1 MDLTILI
8 CTHNRVDLLEKTLA
22 SLNQAARPSD
32 CQVEILVVAN
42 ACSDGTTDF
51 LDRYPKNTPVKNFLP
66 LRWIEEKT
74 PGKSHALNRAI
85 PTLVSDIVAMVDDD
99 HRIDPDFLT
108 NICKAIQTYPQATLF
123 CGRIL
128 PDWNGSE
135 PAWVHDAGRYR
146 IYPLPVPRYDYGDQP
161 QPVVPD
167 GLLPFPG
174 GGNLFLRR
182 EVFDRI
188 GDFST
193 ELGPHGHDLGGGE
206 DSEFVL
212 RALTAGEKIQY
223 VPDVVQHHYVDLE
236 RFELRYILQKSYQRS
251 RSVSRVHHKGQS
263 IPLYMWRKLAEYL
276 ASAVFSAS
284 WPRTRFFL
292 VRLAA
297 TVGEIRGI
305 SDKPLAGKPSRQ
317 DTYYVAPGLAP
328 LATVMGLALASALAI
343 APTETLIIGAATVA
357 SVAAAFTLILL
368 LKSITDFSR
377 TGPQIREEIQRYYSI
392 YSLYA
397 VGRLA
402 CWGAILSGLM
412 ATTGVA
418 IYTCLS
424 IALGIKFNTPSVI
437 ASAICG
443 VVLLTFLQFCRQL
456 LYLPATIAASSHY
469 RLSRF
474 YPLWQWLSPSKL
486 RGAQWA
492 LIALGGA
499 AALLALAKPASNK
512 DWPTLLVWTA
522 LAAIIVLS
530 ARLLSASREAVP
542 GKAPP
547 GSKTGRPN
555 IVMIGSDTLR
565 ADRLQTDKYH
575 RHLTPHLDALAQQGT
590 HFTQCYV
597 PCARTAP
604 SLISLLTGTWPHT
617 HGIRDNFVGD
627 DELILS
633 IPALPELLSQTGYRT
648 AVVGDWSAADMGKF
662 ELGFQKLDLPKDQWS
677 LKYLIRQGPKD
688 LRLFLSLFTHNRFGK
703 HFLPE
708 LYYLAGIPLTREIG
722 RDARAMISDLA
733 AQEQPFFLNI
743 FMATTHPPFGSEYPY
758 YTLYSDPA
766 YRGESKF
773 VMARLRDP
781 FEIIRSQGDSKKEF
795 DLDQIIDL
803 YDGCVKSFDDEVAR
817 IVAHIKACGVEEN
830 TVIVIYSDHGMEFFE
845 HDTWGQGNSVMGD
858 HSARVPLIIKD
869 PRKSPGGTVSRITRT
884 VDIAPTLLDLLG
896 MEKPPQMEGVS
907 LAPYMENCDINL
919 GLTAHNETGIW
930 LTTPPGMP
938 ANHLH
943 YPDLPDL
950 LEVPDKRNGTLAIK
964 PEYQKIIVRAKDRM
978 IRTERWKFTYQP
990 MIDGEIHKLF
1000 DLENDPGCYSNVLDL
1015 HPEVAEDLRQKLRA
1029 WMEPDLAI
1037 AIQAA
1042 DKNGTTG

>member
-8 CTHNRVDLLEKTLA
+8 CTHNRVGLLEKTLA
-22 SLNQAARPSD
+22 SINQAARPD
-32 CQVEILVVAN
+32 NRQIDILVVAN
-42 ACSDGTTDF
+42 ACSDGTADF
-51 LDRYPKNTPVKNFLP
+51 LEQYTRDTDNKNYLP
-66 LRWIEEKT
+66 LTWLEEKT

-85 PTLVSDIVAMVDDD
+85 PVLTSMFVAMVDDD
-99 HRIDPDFLT
+99 HRVDPNFL
-108 NICKAIQTYPQATLF
+108 NGIFNAISDYPQATLF

-135 PAWVHDAGRYR
+135 PVWVHDTGRYR
-146 IYPLPVPRYDYGDQP
+146 IYPLPVPRYDYGNQP
-161 QPVVPD
+161 QSVTPE
-167 GLLPFPG
+167 GQLPLPG
-174 GGNLFLRR
+174 GGNLFLKR

-188 GDFST
+188 GGFST

-236 RFELRYILQKSYQRS
+236 RFEFRYILQKSYQRS
-251 RSVSRVHHKGQS
+251 RSVSRVHHKGQA

-276 ASAVFSAS
+276 GSAVFSVS

-297 TVGEIRGI
+297 TLGEIRGI
-305 SDKPLAGKPSRQ
+305 TDKPLAGKQSRQ
-317 DTYYVAPGLAP
+317 DSYYVAPGLAP
-328 LATVMGLALASALAI
+328 LATIMGLVLASALAT
-343 APTETLIIGAATVA
+343 APAETLITGAATVA

-402 CWGAILSGLM
+402 CWGGILSGLM
-412 ATTGVA
+412 ATTGIAV
-418 IYTCLS
+418 YTCLS
-424 IALGIKFNTPSVI
+424 LALDMEFNTPLAI
-437 ASAICG
+437 AAAICG
-443 VVLLTFLQFCRQL
+443 VTLLTFLQFCRQL

-486 RGAQWA
+486 RRAQWA
-492 LIALGGA
+492 LIAVGGT
-499 AALLALAKPASNK
+499 AALLALAKSALNK
-512 DWPTLLVWTA
+512 DGAALLVWTT
-522 LAAIIVLS
+522 LAAIVVLG

-547 GSKTGRPN
+547 GSKAGQPN

-565 ADRLQTDKYH
+565 ADRLQADKYH

-617 HGIRDNFVGD
+617 HGIRDNFAGD
-627 DELILS
+627 DELALPM
-633 IPALPELLSQTGYRT
+633 PALPWLLSQAGYHT

-662 ELGFQKLDLPKDQWS
+662 KLGFQQLDLPKDQWS

-703 HFLPE
+703 RFLPE

-722 RDARAMISDLA
+722 RDARAMISDLSA
-733 AQEQPFFLNI
+733 KEQPFFLNI

-781 FEIIRSQGDSKKEF
+781 FEIIRRQGDSKKEF

-817 IVAHIKACGVEEN
+817 IVAHIKACGIEEN

-845 HDTWGQGNSVMGD
+845 HETWGQGNSVMGD
-858 HSARVPLIIKD
+858 HSAHIPLIIKD
-869 PRKSPGGTVSRITRT
+869 PRKPPGGTVSHITRT

-896 MEKPPQMEGVS
+896 MEKPPEMEGVS
-907 LAPYMENCDINL
+907 LVPYMENRDVNL

-938 ANHLH
+938 PDHLH

-964 PEYQKIIVRAKDRM
+964 PEYQEIIVRAKDRM

-990 MIDGEIHKLF
+990 MRNGEIHKLF
-1000 DLENDPGCYSNVLDL
+1000 DLTNDPGCYSNVLDH
-1015 HPEVAEDLRQKLRA
+1015 HPEVAEDLEQKLRA
-1029 WMEPDLAI
+1029 WMEADLAT

-1042 DKNGTTG
+1042 DKSGTTG